1 MERSFSTRFSSS
13 NRTSQTG
20 WHRKA
25 RWMMRK
31 VILNPPT
38 DSTQMRSLCNTV
50 VERRFGAGSP
60 PTMIMKTA
68 LDLWQDPLL
77 VNALQNNATYR
88 SARERISRTAGH
100 ILPVEDGA
108 QGHFHTRAILHSTQQ
123 AITSPL
129 QQVLQCNVC
138 GLKLHCLHTHNS
150 DGSAPAIV
158 PIDPLEKQSNFGEI
172 EEQVEEF
179 KKFTEGTVG
188 RVPEAILQEEGLS
201 PSHSKTPLNETQET
215 GRVEEGSPLINWD
228 LWFGPLVLA
237 TFATFGLVFGVWSG
251 DISVPRLKNLTSR
264 AVIAISAVMRVSD
277 NLNVVRE

>member
-1 MERSFSTRFSSS
+1 MFASR
-13 NRTSQTG
+13 NVAKQKG

-38 DSTQMRSLCNTV
+38 DSNQMRHLCNTV
-50 VERRFGAGSP
+50 VERRFGAESP
-60 PTMIMKTA
+60 STMIMKTA
-68 LDLWQDPLL
+68 LDLWQDPFL

-100 ILPVEDGA
+100 ILPTEGNE
-108 QGHFHTRAILHSTQQ
+108 GSPLHIRAILHSTQQ

-129 QQVLQCNVC
+129 QQVLQCTVC

-150 DGSAPAIV
+150 DDSVPAIV
-158 PIDPLEKQSNFGEI
+158 PIEPFDNAQPNFEEI
-172 EEQVEEF
+172 EAQVEEF
-179 KKFTEGTVG
+179 KTFTEGTVG
-188 RVPEAILQEEGLS
+188 RVPEAMLQEENMSSEG
-201 PSHSKTPLNETQET
+201 KATLNENAPEPLI
-215 GRVEEGSPLINWD
+215 EGARIINWD

-251 DISVPRLKNLTSR
+251 DICIPRLKNLTSR

-277 NLNVVRE
+277 NLNMARM

>member
-1 MERSFSTRFSSS
+1 
-13 NRTSQTG
+13 
-20 WHRKA
+20 
-25 RWMMRK
+25 MR
-31 VILNPPT
+31 
-38 DSTQMRSLCNTV
+38 RLCNTV
-50 VERRFGAGSP
+50 VERRFGAESP
-60 PTMIMKTA
+60 STMIMKTA

-100 ILPVEDGA
+100 IRPHVGEGA
-108 QGHFHTRAILHSTQQ
+108 PDTLQTRAILHSTQQ

-138 GLKLHCLHTHNS
+138 GLKLHCLHTHKSS
-150 DGSAPAIV
+150 DGTAPAII
-158 PIDPLEKQSNFGEI
+158 PMDNDQTYDREI

-179 KKFTEGTVG
+179 KNFTEGTVG
-188 RVPEAILQEEGLS
+188 RVPEAMIQEYSSLDGKAATPPATPLEQAEEGNS
-201 PSHSKTPLNETQET
+201 TM
-215 GRVEEGSPLINWD
+215 NWD

-251 DISVPRLKNLTSR
+251 DISIPRLKNLTSR

-277 NLNVVRE
+277 NLDIARM

>member
-1 MERSFSTRFSSS
+1 MFASRSCTGRK
-13 NRTSQTG
+13 G

-25 RWMMRK
+25 RWMMKK

-38 DSTQMRSLCNTV
+38 DSNQMRRLCNTV
-50 VERRFGAGSP
+50 VERRFGAESP
-60 PTMIMKTA
+60 STMIMKTA

-100 ILPVEDGA
+100 ILPNVGDTPSTL
-108 QGHFHTRAILHSTQQ
+108 QTRAILHSTQQ
-123 AITSPL
+123 DITSPL

-138 GLKLHCLHTHNS
+138 GLKLHCLHNHKS

-158 PIDPLEKQSNFGEI
+158 PINPLDNRQNFGDI

-179 KKFTEGTVG
+179 KSFTEGTVG
-188 RVPEAILQEEGLS
+188 RVPEGVIQEASSYQETATLDETREQMEEGAS
-201 PSHSKTPLNETQET
+201 F
-215 GRVEEGSPLINWD
+215 INWD
-228 LWFGPLVLA
+228 MWFGPLVLA

-277 NLNVVRE
+277 NLNVARM